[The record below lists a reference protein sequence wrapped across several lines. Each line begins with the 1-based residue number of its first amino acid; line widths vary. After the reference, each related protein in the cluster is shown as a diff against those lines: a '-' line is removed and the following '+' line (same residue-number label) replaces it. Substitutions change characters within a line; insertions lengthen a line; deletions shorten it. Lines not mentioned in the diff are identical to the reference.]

1 MMVTSCILGT
11 SLLPIAPILFS
22 FYDQT
27 NMWLTSQDHVLQLG
41 VMFSWTRV
49 QLPHMIC

>member
-1 MMVTSCILGT
+1 MMTISCALGK
-11 SLLPIAPILFS
+11 SLLPIGPIWFS

-27 NMWLTSQDHVLQLG
+27 NMWLVDQNFG
-41 VMFSWTRV
+41 VMFFWTRV